1 MLFFFRM
8 KNQHFQVFKDN
19 EEARRIAV
27 EAALSEL
34 LARDTQYRKELKAH
48 LETRLENA
56 EARRNMLISII
67 RKVSDVAK
75 DVLRDIF
82 FSERPIGLKLV
93 SADTEYSARF
103 RRIFGRISTLKL
115 GQNRSN
121 FLK

>member
-1 MLFFFRM
+1 MLFFRM

-67 RKVSDVAK
+67 RKVSDVASCK
-75 DVLRDIF
+75 RCFERYLFVILVL
-82 FSERPIGLKLV
+82 
-93 SADTEYSARF
+93 
-103 RRIFGRISTLKL
+103 
-115 GQNRSN
+115 
-121 FLK
+121 

>member
-1 MLFFFRM
+1 M

-82 FSERPIGLKLV
+82 CNFGFVTTIFLEICATQLQKCGETSETAVTCNSK
-93 SADTEYSARF
+93 
-103 RRIFGRISTLKL
+103 TLITC
-115 GQNRSN
+115 
-121 FLK
+121 